1 MLRSAFMA
9 SPTSDTPS
17 SRLSS
22 LDALRGFDML
32 WIIGADVLIH
42 RLAAWK
48 HTPWLETW
56 SASLR
61 HVKWEGLAAY
71 DLIFPLFMFL
81 SGVAIPF
88 SLDSRIGR
96 GDSKAGLL
104 GKILLRTALLVIL
117 GMLYNGFF
125 AGPGEGR
132 VASVLGQIGMAW
144 GCAALVHV
152 FIGARWMRMAII
164 PMILLIVAGLQLLYP
179 VPGHGAGVLTQAG
192 SFNAWIDR
200 GYLPGRLHEGI
211 FDPEGLICVFS
222 AISVTLA
229 GAVAGSHL
237 RGAGGGSLRLAGSLF
252 AAGAAATIIGWVC
265 WKLGYPPIKALWTST
280 FDLLAMGISLMTFA
294 LFYGVI
300 DVLGLRAWS
309 FPLRVIGMNSLG
321 IYLIGRF
328 FSFERASTLLL
339 GRWAASLGEAGPV
352 VIIAGV
358 LVLQWL
364 LLYLMFRKRIFVK
377 V

>member
-1 MLRSAFMA
+1 MSTV
-9 SPTSDTPS
+9 SSDTPS
-17 SRLSS
+17 NRLFS

-48 HTPWLETW
+48 QTPWLEAW
-56 SASLR
+56 STSLR

-96 GDSKAGLL
+96 GDSKAHLL
-104 GKILLRTALLVIL
+104 GKILLRTALLIIL
-117 GMLYNGFF
+117 GMVYNGFF
-125 AGPGEGR
+125 AGPGQGR
-132 VASVLGQIGMAW
+132 VASVLGQIGVAW
-144 GCAALVHV
+144 GCAALMHV
-152 FIGARWMRMAII
+152 FIKARWMRMALI
-164 PMILLIVAGLQLLYP
+164 PTLLLIVAGLQLFYP
-179 VPGHGAGVLTQAG
+179 VPGHGAGVLTPAG
-192 SFNAWIDR
+192 AFNSWIDR
-200 GYLPGRLHEGI
+200 GYLPGRLNEGI

-229 GAVAGSHL
+229 GAIAGSFL
-237 RGAGGGSLRLAGSLF
+237 RGAGGGSWRMAGSLF
-252 AAGAAATIIGWVC
+252 AAGATATILGWVC

-294 LFYGVI
+294 LFYAVI

-328 FSFERASTLLL
+328 INFERASTLLF

-352 VIIAGV
+352 MIIVGV
-358 LVLQWL
+358 LLLEWL